1 MSRRYP
7 TPVAG
12 HAGSPGRGRAKRG
25 SLQFRYAPSRW
36 TAVTSLATALGGAD
50 ELLSG
55 PDGLL
60 DRLTARLANPAAG
73 PASLAVIGLLRR
85 DDGWPTAAPTLTT
98 VTALLAG
105 GMRGDD
111 WLARAGQAEFAVLI
125 QGTPEAAETAVTRLV
140 RSVGGVFAGVAAA
153 AGVATLQPGL
163 TATEV
168 RRRALVCLAVARSQ
182 GAGQLVRYRGN
193 R

>member
-1 MSRRYP
+1 MTS
-7 TPVAG
+7 
-12 HAGSPGRGRAKRG
+12 
-25 SLQFRYAPSRW
+25 
-36 TAVTSLATALGGAD
+36 SLAPALGGAND
-50 ELLSG
+50 LLPG
-55 PDGLL
+55 PTALL
-60 DRLTARLANPAAG
+60 DRLTDRLADPAAG

-111 WLARAGQAEFAVLI
+111 WLARDGQAEFAVLI
-125 QGTPEAAETAVTRLV
+125 QGGPEATETAVTRLV

-153 AGVATLQPGL
+153 AGLAAVEPGL

-168 RRRALVCLAVARSQ
+168 RRRALVCLAAARAQ
-182 GAGQLVRYRGN
+182 GAGHLVRYRGN